1 MTNKSP
7 YAYDNG
13 TLINRFGIQDQD
25 ELQKAEAGHTA
36 MRRMQLQ
43 VGLGPRGGEFDLEH
57 LKALHRHLFQDVY
70 EWAGTTRG
78 ELTTIEGQS
87 FMPPGGLRKEDTQ
100 FMRADLIS
108 ERLGRTFAELRQDD
122 HLKGTTREEFAEKAA
137 KLLADL
143 NYAHPFREG
152 NGRTQ
157 REFMSQLA
165 AQAGHRL
172 EWGAITQERMR
183 VDSIQ
188 ATPRYNAETG
198 EAARNLD
205 GLTQMFRE
213 ITTWE
218 QSTLLKEAITH
229 LRNEGLNPNAV
240 YLTAAQHGQTY
251 EGERLEGTPKLGL
264 VLLEGNKLLVAPPQ
278 SFQKAV
284 ETDKGIRFTASYDK
298 GLSMEM

>member
-1 MTNKSP
+1 MSKSP
-7 YAYDNG
+7 YTYDNG

-78 ELTTIEGQS
+78 EWTTIEGRG
-87 FMPPGGLRKEDTQ
+87 FMPPAGLRKETS
-100 FMRADLIS
+100 FLPADLIA
-108 ERLGRTFAELRQDD
+108 ERLGRTFAELRRDD
-122 HLKGTTREEFAEKAA
+122 YLRGMTREEFAQKGA
-137 KLLADL
+137 KLLADV

-165 AQAGHRL
+165 AQAEHRL
-172 EWGAITQERMR
+172 DWGAVTQERMR

-188 ATPRYNAETG
+188 ASPRYSAETG
-198 EAARNLD
+198 EVPRNLD

-213 ITTWE
+213 ITGRDQTA
-218 QSTLLKEAITH
+218 LLKEAIVH

-251 EGERLEGTPKLGL
+251 EGERLEGTSRLGL
-264 VLLEGNKLLVAPPQ
+264 VLLEGNKLLVTPPQ

-284 ETDKGIRFTASYDK
+284 ETDKGVRFTASYDK
-298 GLSMEM
+298 GMGMEM

>member
-1 MTNKSP
+1 MSGKSP
-7 YAYDNG
+7 YTYDNG

-25 ELQKAEAGHTA
+25 ELQKAEAAHTA

-43 VGLGPRGGEFDLEH
+43 VGLGPRGGEFD
-57 LKALHRHLFQDVY
+57 
-70 EWAGTTRG
+70 
-78 ELTTIEGQS
+78 S